1 MGNEI
6 EGNLVPE
13 VDDLRPVEAIEVLRR
28 LSRRS
33 DAVGDAVRQEI
44 LTEVLGFDPEE
55 VSEEVLTDL
64 ELLTV
69 EELWDRSGRTLQGY
83 VDPQEESWVMIEEV
97 LRPHVARIRQYQNW
111 ERANEAREYCFAV
124 LAGLYA
130 FGREATSEFKE
141 HAQDDPQMAYGWV
154 KDSWREGVK
163 KITLLDDFSAEVEAR
178 FPEWEK

>member
-1 MGNEI
+1 MGI
-6 EGNLVPE
+6 
-13 VDDLRPVEAIEVLRR
+13 LRR

-33 DAVGDAVRQEI
+33 DAVGEAVRDEI
-44 LTEVLGFDPEE
+44 HTEISRFDPEV
-55 VSEEVLTDL
+55 VSGDVLADL

-69 EELWDRSGRTLQGY
+69 EELWDRSGRTNQGY
-83 VDPQEESWVMIEEV
+83 VDPNEESWVMIEEV

-111 ERANEAREYCFAV
+111 GRADEAREYCFAV

-130 FGREATSEFKE
+130 YGRETKSEFKE

-154 KDSWREGVK
+154 QDKWRERVK
-163 KITLLDDFSAEVEAR
+163 KMTLLDEFSAEVATR